1 MCECVSRQELI
12 RDVNVEYGECSSGG
26 VPHVSLSVSV
36 CVSAGCSGP
45 GQLLRE
51 GLHGLQQELADH
63 VAGSQWAAEWRRV
76 RDQGGHVVSHSSPP
90 YSITHCVTHSLTV
103 SLTHC
108 VTHSLC
114 HSLTASYPQS
124 LIYTLHIKFSVNHSQ
139 FSILTHSITHSFY
152 YSLTHSLTH
161 SFTV

>member
-26 VPHVSLSVSV
+26 VPHVSLSV

-90 YSITHCVTHSLTV
+90 YSPT
-103 SLTHC
+103 
-108 VTHSLC
+108 
-114 HSLTASYPQS
+114 HSLTASLTHCITHCITLSLNYP
-124 LIYTLHIKFSVNHSQ
+124 LHIKLSVNHSQ
-139 FSILTHSITHSFY
+139 FSILITH
-152 YSLTHSLTH
+152 SLTHSLTH
-161 SFTV
+161 SITL

>member
-1 MCECVSRQELI
+1 MSRQELI

-90 YSITHCVTHSLTV
+90 YSPT
-103 SLTHC
+103 
-108 VTHSLC
+108 
-114 HSLTASYPQS
+114 HSLTASLTHCITHCITLSLNYP
-124 LIYTLHIKFSVNHSQ
+124 LHIKLSVNHSQ
-139 FSILTHSITHSFY
+139 FSILITH
-152 YSLTHSLTH
+152 SLTHSLTH
-161 SFTV
+161 SITL